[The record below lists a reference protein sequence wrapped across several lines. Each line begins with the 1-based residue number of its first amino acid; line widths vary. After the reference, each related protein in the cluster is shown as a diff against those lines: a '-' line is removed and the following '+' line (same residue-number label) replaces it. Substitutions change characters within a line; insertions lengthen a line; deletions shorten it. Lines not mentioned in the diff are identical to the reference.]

1 MLKIW
6 EADNFRRTL
15 AGISLAAAPLV
26 LGLAL
31 LLHPGEGAAGLVQ
44 TAAEQP
50 GRVEGANLLIVLS
63 SMLFVPALV
72 GLLRVIRGR
81 GVVLAHVGVGL
92 ALIGVIGHAVWAGF
106 QILLVGILQ
115 SGIQPEQLST
125 LAGNG
130 PPNAGSIVILL
141 SFLAGFLLGL
151 IFIAASLWRSRIVPR
166 WAAVCIAL
174 VPFFDFLPTDNKALF
189 LIGPALAVVGF
200 GTIGLK
206 LLAMSD
212 ADWASGRA
220 SSADAVGAEQVGASA
235 QPRVK

>member
-15 AGISLAAAPLV
+15 AGLCLIAAPLV
-26 LGLAL
+26 LLLAL
-31 LLHPGEGAAGLVQ
+31 LLHPGEVGTGVQ
-44 TAAEQP
+44 TEAEYP
-50 GRVEGANLLIVLS
+50 GRVLATNLLIVLS
-63 SMLFVPALV
+63 SVLFVPALV

-81 GVVLAHVGVGL
+81 GVVLVHVGVGL

-106 QILLVGILQ
+106 QIILVGMVQ
-115 SGIQPEQLST
+115 SGVDQEQLS
-125 LAGNG
+125 AMVENG
-130 PPNAGSIVILL
+130 PPNAGFVAVLL
-141 SFLAGFLLGL
+141 MFLAGFFLGL
-151 IFIAASLWRSRIVPR
+151 IFIATSLWRSRIVPR

-174 VPFFDFLPTDNKALF
+174 VPIFDFLPTDNKALF

-212 ADWASGRA
+212 ADWARERTP
-220 SSADAVGAEQVGASA
+220 SADTLDADPLGVGAQT
-235 QPRVK
+235 RVR